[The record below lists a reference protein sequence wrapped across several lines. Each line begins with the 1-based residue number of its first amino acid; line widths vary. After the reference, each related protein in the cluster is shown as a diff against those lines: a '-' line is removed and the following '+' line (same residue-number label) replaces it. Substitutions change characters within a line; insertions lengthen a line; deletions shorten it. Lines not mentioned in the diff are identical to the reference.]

1 VAVVLRRLLAPASR
15 LSAGEWSSETASG
28 REAWACPSCGA
39 IAELSPTHR
48 VLRGGL
54 VSPIL
59 GCGETACP
67 WSDFAQL
74 EAHGEP
80 YV

>member
-1 VAVVLRRLLAPASR
+1 MAVVFRRLLAPATR
-15 LSAGEWSSETASG
+15 LSPGEWSSETVSG

-39 IAELSPTHR
+39 IAELGETHR

-59 GCGETACP
+59 DCDGCAWCE
-67 WSDFAQL
+67 FAQL
-74 EAHGEP
+74 EAHGEE
-80 YV
+80 VLR